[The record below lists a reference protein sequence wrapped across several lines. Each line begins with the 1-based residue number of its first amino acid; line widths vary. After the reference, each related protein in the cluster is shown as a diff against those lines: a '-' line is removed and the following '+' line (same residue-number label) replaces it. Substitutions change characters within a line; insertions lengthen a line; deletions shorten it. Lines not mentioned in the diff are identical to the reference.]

1 MARSEQ
7 EVLLGPGYMYVAPHT
22 AGAPEAAPT
31 FTTALTLTDD
41 PAAGWEDVGFS
52 EDGWN
57 IVASNE
63 FAFWTP
69 AELVD
74 PIATVKD
81 SAEYHARGV
90 LAQFSLENL
99 QIALSGG
106 TITVDT
112 AGVSMTSPELRS
124 YVPAASTSYDFFS
137 VLFITQKNDFNE
149 TSAEA
154 CIRHTYM
161 PYVISVAEL
170 DVPHTKGANPSLM
183 GIDLQ
188 AIKGAGADILRIDE
202 QLEVA

>member
-149 TSAEA
+149 TSAEE

>member
-1 MARSEQ
+1 MPRSEEQ
-7 EVLLGPGYMYVAPHT
+7 VLLGPGYMYVAPHT
-22 AGAPEAAPT
+22 AGVPEAAPA
-31 FTTALTLTDD
+31 FTTALTLTTD
-41 PAAGWEDVGFS
+41 PASLWVDVGYS

-57 IVASNE
+57 LVASND
-63 FAFWTP
+63 FSFWTP

-106 TITVDT
+106 TIVVDT
-112 AGVSMTSPELRS
+112 AGVSMTSPELRH
-124 YVPAASTSYDFFS
+124 YIPAASTSYDFFS
-137 VLFITQKNDFNE
+137 VLFITQKNDQNIISGE
-149 TSAEA
+149 E
-154 CIRHTYM
+154 CIRHTYI

-188 AIKGAGADILRIDE
+188 AIKGTGADILRIDE